1 MVSTKVWKLR
11 LLENE
16 HETSFYTWNYEKNK
30 IRNSMR
36 TEVHVAIGVLDRQWS
51 AKAKE
56 KK

>member
-36 TEVHVAIGVLDRQWS
+36 TEVHIAIGVLDRQWS